1 MKIFLIEVEKECWDE
16 ANKAVVIAENR
27 DNAKEVLINYDDY
40 FEDNIKSIKEI
51 NMNLESVVL
60 EHVLYG

>member
-1 MKIFLIEVEKECWDE
+1 MWTKIFLIEVEKECWDE

-27 DNAKEVLINYDDY
+27 YNAKEVLINYDDY

-51 NMNLESVVL
+51 NMNLENILMIEVI
-60 EHVLYG
+60 